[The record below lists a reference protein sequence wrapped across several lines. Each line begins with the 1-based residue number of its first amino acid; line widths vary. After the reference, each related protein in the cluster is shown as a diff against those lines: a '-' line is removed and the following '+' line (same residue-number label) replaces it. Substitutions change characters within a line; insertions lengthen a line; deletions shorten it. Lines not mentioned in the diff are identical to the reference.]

1 MEQNIYQM
9 SLIIT
14 GIINLVMGTY
24 LLFGGHQLQRRCQV
38 SVYVAANL
46 RQVTLH
52 AVTILMVDNL

>member
-24 LLFGGHQLQRRCQV
+24 LLFGGHSYIGGARFLYMLPRIFVR
-38 SVYVAANL
+38 
-46 RQVTLH
+46 
-52 AVTILMVDNL
+52 